1 MLDFTRLDKVRRQ
14 RPLIHCVS
22 NIVTANDCANL
33 ALAVGASPMMA
44 QAPEEMEAIS
54 AVSDATVLNTG
65 TPDAEKFRACRI
77 CAVSARHPVVLD
89 PVGVGASP
97 WRLGQVRALL
107 DLFTPSILRVNLG
120 EARALLGSDGQ
131 EQGVQAVQL
140 LLSDGSR
147 HELGPCRLS
156 GSIPGFRVDTG
167 GVIRQEAV
175 ESRTGGDTVR
185 YGEIM
190 VPRGGEYRMVLA
202 DGTRV
207 MLNAETRL
215 RFPEA
220 FGDGE
225 RRVFLEGEAYF
236 EVAKER
242 ERPFWVD
249 FREGTVR
256 VLGTQ
261 FNVKAYGGEE
271 AVATLVHGKVE
282 VARGQEAV
290 VLQPGEQCRIAAGEA
305 HALIVGK
312 ADLMSTLAWKNGE
325 FVFKDASL
333 EQVIDELARW
343 YNVEMMYDHSLFR
356 ESRVHIYMNRSQT
369 LDEALDM
376 LSKAWN
382 IRYERQGTKVWL
394 GERHTGG
401 TDSD

>member
-1 MLDFTRLDKVRRQ
+1 MD
-14 RPLIHCVS
+14 
-22 NIVTANDCANL
+22 
-33 ALAVGASPMMA
+33 
-44 QAPEEMEAIS
+44 
-54 AVSDATVLNTG
+54 
-65 TPDAEKFRACRI
+65 
-77 CAVSARHPVVLD
+77 
-89 PVGVGASP
+89 
-97 WRLGQVRALL
+97 
-107 DLFTPSILRVNLG
+107 
-120 EARALLGSDGQ
+120 
-131 EQGVQAVQL
+131 
-140 LLSDGSR
+140 
-147 HELGPCRLS
+147 
-156 GSIPGFRVDTG
+156 
-167 GVIRQEAV
+167 
-175 ESRTGGDTVR
+175 
-185 YGEIM
+185 
-190 VPRGGEYRMVLA
+190 
-202 DGTRV
+202 
-207 MLNAETRL
+207 
-215 RFPEA
+215 
-220 FGDGE
+220 
-225 RRVFLEGEAYF
+225 GEAYF

>member
-1 MLDFTRLDKVRRQ
+1 MPID
-14 RPLIHCVS
+14 
-22 NIVTANDCANL
+22 NL
-33 ALAVGASPMMA
+33 
-44 QAPEEMEAIS
+44 EEMIVRQLSNNLTEKEADELLNWYNSSEDNKKLYNDYCVLLKAQSIALDRRLFEKDNMRS
-54 AVSDATVLNTG
+54 WKRLRRRIQQKRVSGFWLPVLRYASVAVVALLVGMGIHMLLSDADTATGGMQVTVPAGSKSKIVLPDGTSVWLNSGSKLTYTG
-65 TPDAEKFRACRI
+65 DFGKINRVI
-77 CAVSARHPVVLD
+77 YLD
-89 PVGVGASP
+89 GEGFFDVTKNKEIPFEVYA
-97 WRLGQVRALL
+97 
-107 DLFTPSILRVNLG
+107 G
-120 EARALLGSDGQ
+120 EAR
-131 EQGVQAVQL
+131 
-140 LLSDGSR
+140 
-147 HELGPCRLS
+147 
-156 GSIPGFRVDTG
+156 I
-167 GVIRQEAV
+167 
-175 ESRTGGDTVR
+175 
-185 YGEIM
+185 
-190 VPRGGEYRMVLA
+190 
-202 DGTRV
+202 
-207 MLNAETRL
+207 
-215 RFPEA
+215 
-220 FGDGE
+220 
-225 RRVFLEGEAYF
+225 
-236 EVAKER
+236 
-242 ERPFWVD
+242 
-249 FREGTVR
+249 R

>member
-1 MLDFTRLDKVRRQ
+1 MEIDKIKKVMMGKASREEREEVESWAGGSAERKRFVEDARGFYAGEEIPDGEIEQRMRRIWQ
-14 RPLIHCVS
+14 TMPVSIWRRRMIFRWAAAVACV
-22 NIVTANDCANL
+22 L
-33 ALAVGASPMMA
+33 LAVGIGWSVWLPGTREGRMM
-44 QAPEEMEAIS
+44 P
-54 AVSDATVLNTG
+54 
-65 TPDAEKFRACRI
+65 
-77 CAVSARHPVVLD
+77 
-89 PVGVGASP
+89 
-97 WRLGQVRALL
+97 
-107 DLFTPSILRVNLG
+107 
-120 EARALLGSDGQ
+120 DGQ

-147 HELGPCRLS
+147 HELGPGRLS

-175 ESRTGGDTVR
+175 ASGPGGDTVR

-312 ADLMSTLAWKNGE
+312 ADLVSTLAWKNGE

-343 YNVEMMYDHSLFR
+343 YNVEMVYDHSLFR

-376 LSKAWN
+376 LSKAWD

>member
-1 MLDFTRLDKVRRQ
+1 MEIDKIKKVMMGKASREEREEVESWAGGSAERKRFVEDARGFYAGEEIPDGEIEQRMRRIWQ
-14 RPLIHCVS
+14 TMPVSIWRRRMIFRWAAAVACV
-22 NIVTANDCANL
+22 L
-33 ALAVGASPMMA
+33 LAVGIGWSVWLPGTREGRMM
-44 QAPEEMEAIS
+44 P
-54 AVSDATVLNTG
+54 
-65 TPDAEKFRACRI
+65 
-77 CAVSARHPVVLD
+77 
-89 PVGVGASP
+89 
-97 WRLGQVRALL
+97 
-107 DLFTPSILRVNLG
+107 
-120 EARALLGSDGQ
+120 DGQ

-147 HELGPCRLS
+147 HELGPGRLS

-175 ESRTGGDTVR
+175 ASRPGGDTVR

-261 FNVKAYGGEE
+261 
-271 AVATLVHGKVE
+271 
-282 VARGQEAV
+282 
-290 VLQPGEQCRIAAGEA
+290 
-305 HALIVGK
+305 
-312 ADLMSTLAWKNGE
+312 AWKNGE